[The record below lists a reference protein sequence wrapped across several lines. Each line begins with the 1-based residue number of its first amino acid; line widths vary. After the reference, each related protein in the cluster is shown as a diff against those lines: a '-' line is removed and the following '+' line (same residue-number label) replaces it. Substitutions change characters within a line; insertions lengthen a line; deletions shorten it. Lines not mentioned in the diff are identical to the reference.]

1 MHARVC
7 AEFGRCGG
15 CVRGTVSRWREA
27 VNESSIVNSWNLC
40 AGKDSSSHNPNELQ
54 VARIQHLYELQLV
67 DTRIARLEAS
77 LAALDDGSVLRTQ
90 AEQARSTEEAA
101 RADMQERQT
110 RLRDLEL
117 ELQSTVGK
125 AGKVEQDLYSG
136 RIANPKELRAMQE
149 DVEALGRQRRRIE
162 DEMLTLMEEVE
173 GLLEHVRALEAER
186 QAKERALDEHL
197 EEYATHHR
205 ALTVELETARRQRE
219 AMAAET
225 DPDLLRRYERLR
237 SRKDGVAVTAVNGS
251 ICGACHMA
259 VPEALLTAA
268 EGSDDV
274 HTCEDCGRIL
284 YVPSR

>member
-1 MHARVC
+1 M
-7 AEFGRCGG
+7 
-15 CVRGTVSRWREA
+15 T
-27 VNESSIVNSWNLC
+27 
-40 AGKDSSSHNPNELQ
+40 
-54 VARIQHLYELQLV
+54 RIQQLYELQLT

-77 LAALDDGSVLRTQ
+77 LAALDDGSALRAQ
-90 AEQARSTEEAA
+90 VEQARSTEEAA
-101 RADMQERQT
+101 RAEAQARQA

-117 ELQSTVGK
+117 ELQSTVEK
-125 AGKVEQDLYSG
+125 ARKVEQDLYSG

-149 DVEALGRQRRRIE
+149 DLEALGRQRRRIE

-173 GLLEHVRALEAER
+173 GLAEHVRALEAER

-205 ALTVELETARRQRE
+205 ALTVELEAAGRQRE

-251 ICGACHMA
+251 ICEACHMA
-259 VPEALLTAA
+259 VPEALLTKAA
-268 EGSDDV
+268 GSENV